1 MDDND
6 IFVYIIAMDPL
17 VKEQVVA
24 NQDGTFTIFI
34 NDYLSPECR
43 MIAYNHAVSHIRNG
57 DFDKKADVDAIE
69 YQAHGAYI

>member
-1 MDDND
+1 MDG

-24 NQDGTFTIFI
+24 NSDGTFSIFI
-34 NDYLSPECR
+34 NDYLSPEWK
-43 MIAYNHAVSHIRNG
+43 IKAYNHAISHIKNG

-69 YQAHGAYI
+69 CEAHGVFV